1 MIQELSIDYKIAP
14 LCKLLDVSRN
24 GYYTWRDRP
33 QSERDQYNKQLLKAM
48 LRIQHHVKGTYGSP
62 RMTVAL
68 NRKGYTVC
76 ENTVAIHMQRHNIRA
91 KMERRFKPRQWS
103 PNSLIKKKNLL
114 EEFRGPLKRND
125 VWVADVTYLRVK
137 GKRVYLSTIMDVYSR
152 KILGS
157 NVSFDRDSEMIL
169 NTVQR
174 ALKTTGGERPTIFHS
189 DRGAEYANYTLHDYL
204 KNLHV
209 KQSMSGKGSCY
220 DNAFAESFFH
230 TYKSEFYHHE
240 QFKNVDELK
249 KKTKNYIRFY
259 NEKRLHSSLGYL
271 SPIEYDGQAQ

>member
-1 MIQELSIDYKIAP
+1 MIQDLSIDYKITP
-14 LCKLLDVSRN
+14 LCKLLNVSRN
-24 GYYTWRDRP
+24 GYYNWRDRP
-33 QSERDQYNKQLLKAM
+33 DSERDQYNKKLLVAM
-48 LRIQHHVKGTYGSP
+48 LRIQDHVKGTYGSP

-76 ENTVAIHMQRHNIRA
+76 ENTVATHMQRHNIRA

-114 EEFRGPLKRND
+114 EEFTGPLKRND

-137 GKRVYLSTIMDVYSR
+137 GKRVYLSTVMDVYSR

-157 NVSFDRDSEMIL
+157 KVSFNRDSETVL
-169 NTVQR
+169 KTVQR

-189 DRGAEYANYTLHDYL
+189 DRGAEYANYPLNDYL
-204 KNLHV
+204 NNLHV

-240 QFKNVDELK
+240 QFKTVNELK
-249 KKTKNYIRFY
+249 KKTKSYIRFY

>member
-1 MIQELSIDYKIAP
+1 MIKELSNDYKITP
-14 LCKLLDVSRN
+14 LCKLLGVSRN

-33 QSERDQYNKQLLKAM
+33 QSERAQHNKQLLKAM
-48 LRIQHHVKGTYGSP
+48 LRIHNQVKGTYGSP

-76 ENTVAIHMQRHNIRA
+76 ENTVATHMQRHNIRA
-91 KMERRFKPRQWS
+91 KMERRFKSRQWS
-103 PNSLIKKKNLL
+103 PNSLIKKRNLL

-157 NVSFDRDSEMIL
+157 HVSFDRDSEMIL

-174 ALKTTGGERPTIFHS
+174 ALKTTGGERPAIFHS
-189 DRGAEYANYTLHDYL
+189 DRGAEYANYPLHDYL

-209 KQSMSGKGSCY
+209 KQSMSGKGNCY

-240 QFKNVDELK
+240 RFKNVAELK
-249 KKTKNYIRFY
+249 QKTQNYIRFY

-271 SPIEYDGQAQ
+271 SPIEYDRQGR

>member
-1 MIQELSIDYKIAP
+1 MINELSSDYKVAP
-14 LCKLLDVSRN
+14 LCKLLGVSRN
-24 GYYTWRDRP
+24 GFYTWRDRP
-33 QSERDQYNKQLLKAM
+33 ESERAKYNKQLLKAM
-48 LRIQHHVKGTYGSP
+48 KRIHHQVKGTYGSP
-62 RMTVAL
+62 RMTVTL
-68 NRKGYTVC
+68 NRKGYAVC
-76 ENTVAIHMQRHNIRA
+76 ENTVATHMQRHNIRA

-125 VWVADVTYLRVK
+125 IWVADVTYLRVK

-157 NVSFDRDSEMIL
+157 RVSFDRDSEMIL
-169 NTVQR
+169 NTVQQ

-189 DRGAEYANYTLHDYL
+189 DRGSEYANYPLHDYL
-204 KNLHV
+204 SNLQV
-209 KQSMSGKGSCY
+209 KQSMSGKGNCY

-230 TYKSEFYHHE
+230 TFKSEFYHHE
-240 QFKNVDELK
+240 RFKSVAELK
-249 KKTKNYIRFY
+249 YKTQSYIRFY

-271 SPIEYDGQAQ
+271 SPIDYDRQEQ